1 MIVEVILDSDNSREV
16 ECTWVQIKDGML
28 QITNGDDVIEMWNL
42 SAIMGVINH
51 DKKAGK

>member
-16 ECTWVQIKDGML
+16 ECTGVQVKDGML
-28 QITNGDDVIEMWNL
+28 QITNGGDVIEMWNL

-51 DKKAGK
+51 NKKAGK